1 MQDKLHYIDLVDG
14 KFSSTSYEDLKKTFS
29 SIQGS
34 PAGKNLVVHFHGGL
48 VNHSAAMRVMDTLLQ
63 PYTDGEAYPVFFVWN
78 SDLWTTVRRNWD
90 EIANEKIFKL
100 LIWRVARFA
109 LGKLKDSALGR
120 GDGRVELTSVK
131 DIPDDPEG
139 LEEFLVANTPEVH
152 EIPPLT
158 PVQEDQFKED
168 LESDDDIKNEAL
180 RIAAGLRTQD
190 EIDAEI
196 ASRGIAPVRGSVSTL
211 ISPSILREINEEA
224 TTDEG
229 RGLFTIGTV
238 IKYGVEVL
246 AAVVKRY
253 AQGRQHGLY
262 TTIVEEVLRTLYLD
276 NVGVLAW
283 EMMKKDTGDAFE
295 NDVTQYGG
303 TAFVAEL
310 KRLWSPGQRVTLV
323 GHSTGA
329 IYIGELLEHADRV
342 LPKEAKFDV
351 IFLAPACTFSF
362 INERLPLFER
372 RVDNIRVFA
381 LQDDIERD
389 YWEVPFFYKGSLLY
403 MVSGLFEADEVDM
416 PLVGMQRYYQGE
428 PGGPYD
434 RESVNRVK
442 NYLMDHCIWSVADH
456 GPGKKSSSKKH
467 GDFDN
472 DTPTKESLT
481 QVLKNGF

>member
-1 MQDKLHYIDLVDG
+1 M
-14 KFSSTSYEDLKKTFS
+14 
-29 SIQGS
+29 
-34 PAGKNLVVHFHGGL
+34 
-48 VNHSAAMRVMDTLLQ
+48 
-63 PYTDGEAYPVFFVWN
+63 
-78 SDLWTTVRRNWD
+78 
-90 EIANEKIFKL
+90 
-100 LIWRVARFA
+100 
-109 LGKLKDSALGR
+109 
-120 GDGRVELTSVK
+120 
-131 DIPDDPEG
+131 
-139 LEEFLVANTPEVH
+139 
-152 EIPPLT
+152 
-158 PVQEDQFKED
+158 
-168 LESDDDIKNEAL
+168 
-180 RIAAGLRTQD
+180 
-190 EIDAEI
+190 
-196 ASRGIAPVRGSVSTL
+196 
-211 ISPSILREINEEA
+211 
-224 TTDEG
+224 
-229 RGLFTIGTV
+229 
-238 IKYGVEVL
+238 
-246 AAVVKRY
+246 KRY
-253 AQGRQHGLY
+253 TQGRQHGLY
-262 TTIVEEVLRTLYLD
+262 STVVEEVLRTLYLD

-310 KRLWSPGQRVTLV
+310 KRFWSPGQRVTLV

-342 LPKEAKFDV
+342 LPEEAKFDV

-434 RESVNRVK
+434 RESVNRVN
-442 NYLMDHCIWSVADH
+442 NYLIDHCIWSVANH

-472 DTPTKESLT
+472 DTQTKESLT
-481 QVLKNGF
+481 EILKNGF